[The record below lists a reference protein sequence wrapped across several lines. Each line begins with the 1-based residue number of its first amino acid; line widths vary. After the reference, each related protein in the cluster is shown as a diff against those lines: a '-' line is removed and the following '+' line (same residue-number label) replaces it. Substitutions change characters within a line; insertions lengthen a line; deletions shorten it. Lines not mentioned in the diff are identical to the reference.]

1 MKSIHLAVIASL
13 LMLSCRWTDK
23 TIEGNGKI
31 VTQNR
36 AIQKAEKIELSG
48 NFDVEITQADK
59 TELSI
64 ETDENLQSYIVI
76 SESGNKLVLKE
87 KKNYQLKSDHPIKI
101 IIATPRLTKVSLSG
115 SGSVIGKNKFSGMDK
130 LVLSLSGSGKMDL
143 ALNTPE
149 IEVDI
154 AGVGSMLLS
163 GETKNADFNIAGSGD
178 CDATQLKTENTK
190 VDVAGVGTVKVFADV
205 SLNVNVAGNGTVYYK
220 GAATIKQKIAG
231 IGSIKK
237 ME

>member
-1 MKSIHLAVIASL
+1 MF
-13 LMLSCRWTDK
+13 SCRWTDK

-36 AIQKAEKIELSG
+36 SIQKAEKIELSG
-48 NFDVEITQADK
+48 NFEVEITQTDK
-59 TELSI
+59 TQLSI
-64 ETDENLQSYIVI
+64 ETDENLQSYISI

-87 KKNYQLKSDHPIKI
+87 RKNYRLKSDYPVRI
-101 IIATPRLTKVSLSG
+101 IISTPRLSKISLSG

-130 LVLSLSGSGKMDL
+130 LVLSLSGSGKMDI
-143 ALNTPE
+143 AANTPD
-149 IEVDI
+149 IDVDI
-154 AGVGSMLLS
+154 AGVGSMVLT

-178 CDATQLKTENTK
+178 CDASQLKTENTK
-190 VDVAGVGTVKVFADV
+190 VNVAGVGTVKVFADV